1 MSIGDIPDIDRAT
14 AQANAAANQNAAAGV
29 ANTGAGYNGPGVAG
43 TAGATAGTP
52 GYNAGQLPTVSDPE
66 KAYADMTRQQY
77 MDFVNNYGGFETDL
91 IDKAQNDTSL
101 IDQAR
106 EDVSMTQG
114 VAQGIADRNASRY
127 GANITPA
134 MRQQQQ
140 RTLQRQNT
148 LGGINQIN
156 NAKLAQKQQ
165 NTALLGD
172 LINIGQGLNRS
183 SMDQLGGAAAQAAN
197 RNSAYDQAKAANKA
211 NTYSTLGSLGAMAIM
226 AFAF

>member
-1 MSIGDIPDIDRAT
+1 MYIGNIPDIDVTT
-14 AQANAAANQNAAAGV
+14 AQANAAANQNGAAGV
-29 ANTGAGYNGPGVAG
+29 ANAGAGNRGVAG
-43 TAGATAGTP
+43 TGTP
-52 GYNAGQLPTVSDPE
+52 GYNAGQLPTVTDPE

-77 MDFVNNYGGFETDL
+77 LDFVNNYGGFEADL

-106 EDVSMTQG
+106 KDVSMTQG
-114 VAQGIADRNASRY
+114 IAQGIADRNASRY

-134 MRQQQQ
+134 MRQQQE

-156 NAKLAQKQQ
+156 NAKYAQKQQ

>member
-1 MSIGDIPDIDRAT
+1 MSIGNIPDIDVQT
-14 AQANAAANQNAAAGV
+14 AQANAAANQNGAAGV
-29 ANTGAGYNGPGVAG
+29 ANAGAGNRGVTG
-43 TAGATAGTP
+43 TGTP
-52 GYNAGQLPTVSDPE
+52 GYNAGQLPTVTDPE

-77 MDFVNNYGGFETDL
+77 MDFVNNYGQFETDL
-91 IDKAQNDTSL
+91 INKAQNDTSL

>member
-1 MSIGDIPDIDRAT
+1 MSVADTPNVQNIDADTMTSGGAQGMANVGIGYR
-14 AQANAAANQNAAAGV
+14 
-29 ANTGAGYNGPGVAG
+29 GPGMYGVPGAVTG
-43 TAGATAGTP
+43 TA
-52 GYNAGQLPTVSDPE
+52 GYNAGQLPTVSDPD
-66 KAYADMTRQQY
+66 KAMADMTRQQY
-77 MDFVNNYGGFETDL
+77 LDFVNNYGQFEQDL

-106 EDVSMTQG
+106 EDVAMTQG
-114 VAQGIADRNASRY
+114 IAQGIADRNASRY
-127 GANITPA
+127 GAYVTPA

-156 NAKLAQKQQ
+156 NAKLAQREA
-165 NTALLGD
+165 NMGLMSD
-172 LINIGQGLNRS
+172 LINIGQGVNRS
-183 SMDQLGGAAAQAAN
+183 SLDQMGSAAADAAA
-197 RNSAYDQAKAANKA
+197 RNSAYQNAKASHKA

>member
-1 MSIGDIPDIDRAT
+1 MSIGNIPDITVET

-29 ANTGAGYNGPGVAG
+29 NNVGAGYRGPGVAG
-43 TAGATAGTP
+43 TAGATTGTA
-52 GYNAGQLPTVSDPE
+52 GYNAGQLPTVTDPE
-66 KAYADMTRQQY
+66 KAYADITRQQY
-77 MDFVNNYGGFETDL
+77 LDFVNNYGQFEKDL
-91 IDKAQNDTSL
+91 IDKAQSDTSL

-106 EDVSMTQG
+106 EDVAMTQG
-114 VAQGIADRNASRY
+114 VAQGVADRNASRY
-127 GANITPA
+127 GAYVTPA
-134 MRQQQQ
+134 MREQQQ

-156 NAKLAQKQQ
+156 NAKLAQKEQ

-197 RNSAYDQAKAANKA
+197 RNSAYEQAKACLLYTSDAA
-211 NTYSTLGSLGAMAIM
+211 DE
-226 AFAF
+226 

>member
-1 MSIGDIPDIDRAT
+1 MSIGNIPDIDVQT

-29 ANTGAGYNGPGVAG
+29 ANAGANNRGVAG
-43 TAGATAGTP
+43 TGTP
-52 GYNAGQLPTVSDPE
+52 GYNAGQLPTVTDPE

-77 MDFVNNYGGFETDL
+77 LDFVNNYGGFEADL

-156 NAKLAQKQQ
+156 NAKYAQKQQ

-197 RNSAYDQAKAANKA
+197 RNSAYEQAKAANKA

>member
-1 MSIGDIPDIDRAT
+1 MSIGNIPDIDVQT
-14 AQANAAANQNAAAGV
+14 AQANAAANQNGAAGV
-29 ANTGAGYNGPGVAG
+29 ANAGANNRGVAG
-43 TAGATAGTP
+43 TGTP
-52 GYNAGQLPTVSDPE
+52 GYNAGQLPTVTDPE

-77 MDFVNNYGGFETDL
+77 LDFVNNYGQFEKDL

-106 EDVSMTQG
+106 EDVAMTQG

-127 GANITPA
+127 GAYVTPA
-134 MRQQQQ
+134 MRQQQE

-165 NTALLGD
+165 NTQLLGD

-197 RNSAYDQAKAANKA
+197 RNSAYEQAKAANKA

>member
-1 MSIGDIPDIDRAT
+1 MYIGNIPDIDVTT
-14 AQANAAANQNAAAGV
+14 AQANAAANQNGAAGV
-29 ANTGAGYNGPGVAG
+29 ANAGAGNRGVAG
-43 TAGATAGTP
+43 TGTP
-52 GYNAGQLPTVSDPE
+52 GYNAGQLPTVTDPE

-77 MDFVNNYGGFETDL
+77 MDFVKNYGGFEQDL

-134 MRQQQQ
+134 MRQQQE

-156 NAKLAQKQQ
+156 NAKYAQKQQ

>member
-1 MSIGDIPDIDRAT
+1 MSIGNIPDITVET

-29 ANTGAGYNGPGVAG
+29 NNVGAGYRGPGVAG
-43 TAGATAGTP
+43 TAGATTGTA
-52 GYNAGQLPTVSDPE
+52 GYNAGQLPTVTDPE
-66 KAYADMTRQQY
+66 KAYADITRQQY
-77 MDFVNNYGGFETDL
+77 LDFVNNYGQFEKDL
-91 IDKAQNDTSL
+91 IDKAQSDTSL

-106 EDVSMTQG
+106 EDVAMTQG
-114 VAQGIADRNASRY
+114 VAQGVADRNASRY
-127 GANITPA
+127 GAYVTPA
-134 MRQQQQ
+134 MREQQQ

-156 NAKLAQKQQ
+156 NAKLAQKEQ

-197 RNSAYDQAKAANKA
+197 RNSAYEQAKAANKA

>member
-1 MSIGDIPDIDRAT
+1 MSIGNIPDIDVTT
-14 AQANAAANQNAAAGV
+14 AQANAAANQNGAAGV
-29 ANTGAGYNGPGVAG
+29 ANAGAGNRGVTG
-43 TAGATAGTP
+43 TGTP
-52 GYNAGQLPTVSDPE
+52 GYNAGQLPTVTDPE

-77 MDFVNNYGGFETDL
+77 MDFVKNYGGFEQDL

-114 VAQGIADRNASRY
+114 IAQGIADRNASRY

-134 MRQQQQ
+134 MRQQQE

-156 NAKLAQKQQ
+156 NAKYAQKQQ

>member
-1 MSIGDIPDIDRAT
+1 MSIGNIPNIDVQT
-14 AQANAAANQNAAAGV
+14 AQANAVANQNAAAGV
-29 ANTGAGYNGPGVAG
+29 ANAGANNRGVAG
-43 TAGATAGTP
+43 TGTP
-52 GYNAGQLPTVSDPE
+52 GYNAGQLPTVTDPE

-77 MDFVNNYGGFETDL
+77 LDFVNNYGGFEADL

-106 EDVSMTQG
+106 KDVSMTQG
-114 VAQGIADRNASRY
+114 IAQGIADRNASRY

-134 MRQQQQ
+134 MRQQQE

-156 NAKLAQKQQ
+156 NAKYAQKQQ

-211 NTYSTLGSLGAMAIM
+211 NTYSTL
-226 AFAF
+226 

>member
-1 MSIGDIPDIDRAT
+1 MSIGNIPNIDVQT
-14 AQANAAANQNAAAGV
+14 AQANAVANQNAAAGV
-29 ANTGAGYNGPGVAG
+29 ANAGAGNRGVAG
-43 TAGATAGTP
+43 TGTP
-52 GYNAGQLPTVSDPE
+52 GYNAGQLPTVTDPE

-77 MDFVNNYGGFETDL
+77 MDFVKNYGGFEQDL

-114 VAQGIADRNASRY
+114 IAQGIADRNASRY

-134 MRQQQQ
+134 MRQQQE
-140 RTLQRQNT
+140 RTVQRQNT

-156 NAKLAQKQQ
+156 NAKYAQKQQ

-197 RNSAYDQAKAANKA
+197 RNSAYQQAKAANKA
-211 NTYSTLGSLGAMAIM
+211 TTYSTIGSLGAMAIFAM
-226 AFAF
+226 AF

>member
-1 MSIGDIPDIDRAT
+1 MSIGNIPNIDVQT
-14 AQANAAANQNAAAGV
+14 AQANAVANQNAAAGV
-29 ANTGAGYNGPGVAG
+29 ANAGANNRGVAG
-43 TAGATAGTP
+43 TGTP
-52 GYNAGQLPTVSDPE
+52 GYNAGQLPTVTDPE

-77 MDFVNNYGGFETDL
+77 LDFVNNYGGFEADL

-106 EDVSMTQG
+106 KDVSMTQG
-114 VAQGIADRNASRY
+114 IAQGIADRNASRY

-134 MRQQQQ
+134 MRQQQE

-156 NAKLAQKQQ
+156 NAKYAQKQQ

-183 SMDQLGGAAAQAAN
+183 SMDQLGGAAAQAAH

-211 NTYSTLGSLGAMAIM
+211 NTYSTL
-226 AFAF
+226 

>member
-1 MSIGDIPDIDRAT
+1 MYIGNIPDIDVTT
-14 AQANAAANQNAAAGV
+14 AQANAAANQNGAAGV
-29 ANTGAGYNGPGVAG
+29 ANAGAGNRGVAG
-43 TAGATAGTP
+43 TGTP
-52 GYNAGQLPTVSDPE
+52 GYNAGQLPTVTDPE

-77 MDFVNNYGGFETDL
+77 MDFVKNYGGFEQDL

-114 VAQGIADRNASRY
+114 IAQGIADRNASRY

-134 MRQQQQ
+134 MRQQQE

-156 NAKLAQKQQ
+156 NAKYAQKQQ